1 VMARFTCADCGAHGE
16 LSGLPESECCP
27 GCGSADLR
35 LQRTMADYP
44 KGHPFWD
51 ELTAAGDHDKNPD
64 GNRERS

>member
-1 VMARFTCADCGAHGE
+1 MARFTCGDCGAHGD
-16 LSGLPESECCP
+16 LTALTESKCCP

-51 ELTAAGDHDKNPD
+51 ELTAAGDAAEDANSNK
-64 GNRERS
+64 ERS